1 MKAIWDVTHNWE
13 VWSDEGSMSYK
24 MSFSNVKGRKYNGWD
39 DWEGVYGTKR
49 GLGSII
55 KMSQEEWV
63 EEYRQAA
70 ANDIEEDKDARMFES
85 IGELGPEELRSII
98 WEYEHTGRFSLEER
112 RDADP
117 WLYVEPYQDSEE
129 EEEY

>member
-1 MKAIWDVTHNWE
+1 MKAIWDVTHNWD

-24 MSFSNVKGRKYNGWD
+24 MLFSNVKGWKYNGWD

-85 IGELGPEELRSII
+85 IGELGPEELRRII